1 MANDLSAFNAQAWS
15 KRLVTKLD
23 QINVMLSLINKDY
36 EGELQNIGDTIQI
49 RTPGNITM
57 ATYTKGQAISYQ
69 DLAPTKE
76 PFTISTGQYFAFN
89 VDDIDRAQ
97 TDLDAMDMYTKRAV
111 VSMSNAVD
119 AMILSQYTK
128 VLAANK
134 VTGAAGAAIVLDSGT
149 STATG
154 IYQQFVNARTLLS
167 KQNVPL
173 GERWAI
179 VGPDEV
185 ALLLEDTAH
194 FVRSTEF
201 GDVVVTDGTLGI
213 RTADGTVRPGWAG
226 RCCGFD
232 VYEINTL
239 PTTTSGTTPNQ
250 ITARYLLFG
259 DRDLITYAAQITEME
274 ALRLQTTFA
283 NAIRGL
289 LLHGATIL
297 SGNAPRGVTIKAFAS
312 QQ

>member
-23 QINVMLSLINKDY
+23 QINVMLPLINKDY
-36 EGELQNIGDTIQI
+36 EGELTAIGDTIQI

-57 ATYTKGQAISYQ
+57 ATYTKGQAITYQ

-89 VDDIDRAQ
+89 VDDIDKAQ
-97 TDLDAMDMYTKRAV
+97 TDIDAMDAYTKRAV

-119 AMILSQYTK
+119 AKILGQYTK
-128 VLAANK
+128 VAAANK
-134 VTGAAGAAIVLDSGT
+134 VTGAAGAAITLDSGT
-149 STATG
+149 TTATG
-154 IYQQFVNARTLLS
+154 IYQYFVQARTLLS
-167 KQNVPL
+167 KSNVPV

-194 FVRSTEF
+194 FIRSTEF
-201 GDVVVTDGTLGI
+201 GDAVVTDGMLGI
-213 RTADGTVRPGWAG
+213 RGADGIVRPGFVG
-226 RCCGFD
+226 RCAGFD

-239 PTTTSGTTPNQ
+239 PTTASGTTPNH

-289 LLHGATIL
+289 LLHDATIL
-297 SGNAPRGVTIKAFAS
+297 AENAKRGVTIKVFAS
-312 QQ
+312 QD